1 MDPQGQ
7 GCSGGCREATE
18 PHSQPMSAETVYA
31 AIRET
36 IDDQLQL
43 NDELSM
49 FELIGVVRLIEAELV
64 AAAMDS
70 DDDEE
75 DGEE

>member
-1 MDPQGQ
+1 
-7 GCSGGCREATE
+7 
-18 PHSQPMSAETVYA
+18 MSAESVYA

-49 FELIGVVRLIEAELV
+49 FELIGVVRLVEAELIE
-64 AAAMDS
+64 AAMA
-70 DDDEE
+70 DDEE
-75 DGEE
+75 GDAE

>member
-1 MDPQGQ
+1 
-7 GCSGGCREATE
+7 
-18 PHSQPMSAETVYA
+18 MSAETVYA